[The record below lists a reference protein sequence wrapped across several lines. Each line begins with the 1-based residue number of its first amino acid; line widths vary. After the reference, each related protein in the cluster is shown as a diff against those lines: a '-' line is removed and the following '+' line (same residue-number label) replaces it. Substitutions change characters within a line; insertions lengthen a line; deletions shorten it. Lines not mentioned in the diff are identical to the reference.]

1 MRTLAV
7 FLVCVAL
14 SFAEEIASLRS
25 LFAAVQKSEPL
36 RASVWLI
43 EKEKAKKDSLESAF
57 FPKVGAS
64 VGLERTNQP
73 SVFQSY
79 RTLTLGLQAEWNL
92 FDGFR
97 STFAKE
103 AQESLVASS
112 IENEES
118 TRQKLYLQ
126 VIEHYY
132 GYFKAKSLLQALAAQ
147 QHELEANLAR
157 LERFYENGLSGLD
170 ALEALRAQI
179 AQNAYQRNSAI
190 LLAQTHSE
198 NLEWLT
204 QKPFADILSPK
215 SESRTNPCELPDTM
229 PVPSFSFSQIALP
242 LLQDSS
248 NVQTE
253 SVLLLK
259 PSPLAELRAF
269 DQQLNA
275 LHARIGAY
283 NYLPKV
289 DVFARAGYYNFD
301 KFYIPKLPTL
311 PFALTIDDS
320 ELHGVQATIG
330 LQITFPLFDTF
341 ALQKERE
348 AARYEYLSAQS
359 QYHHKLRYQD
369 HQIKIAQ
376 NSLEN
381 ARQKITWTKTQ
392 AKSARIAY
400 CYAQKKFQT
409 GLISHTEYLTSL
421 ATDVAARA
429 SFEESF
435 LDYEMAKAQMIFAS
449 GGKLEDFIQ

>member
-1 MRTLAV
+1 MRALTI
-7 FLVCVAL
+7 FIFCIAL
-14 SFAEEIASLRS
+14 SCAEEIASLRS
-25 LFAAVQKSEPL
+25 LFAAVQKSAPL
-36 RASVWLI
+36 QASMWLV
-43 EKEKAKKDSLESAF
+43 EKEKAKKDSLKAAF
-57 FPKVGAS
+57 FPKIGATVGA
-64 VGLERTNQP
+64 EQTNQP
-73 SVFQSY
+73 PVFQAY

-97 STFAKE
+97 STLAKE
-103 AQESLVASS
+103 AQESLLASS

-126 VIEHYY
+126 IIEHYY

-179 AQNAYQRNSAI
+179 AQNAYQRNSAV

-204 QKPFADILSPK
+204 QKPFADVVSP
-215 SESRTNPCELPDTM
+215 SSQSRPNPCELPDTTPM
-229 PVPSFSFSQIALP
+229 PSFSFSQIALP
-242 LLQDSS
+242 LGDSP
-248 NVQTE
+248 NVQAE
-253 SVLLLK
+253 SLLLTT
-259 PSPLAELRAF
+259 SPLAELRAF
-269 DQQLNA
+269 DKQLDA
-275 LHARIGAY
+275 LHARIDAY

-289 DVFARAGYYNFD
+289 DVFARAGYYHFD

-311 PFALTIDDS
+311 PFALAIDDS

-330 LQITFPLFDTF
+330 LQVVFPLFDTF
-341 ALQKERE
+341 AVQKERE
-348 AARYEYLSAQS
+348 AARYEYMSAQS
-359 QYHHKLRYQD
+359 QYQHQLRYQS
-369 HQIKIAQ
+369 HQVKIAQ
-376 NSLEN
+376 NALEN

-435 LDYEMAKAQMIFAS
+435 LDYEMAKAQMIFAN
-449 GGKLEDFIQ
+449 GAKLEDFIQ

>member
-25 LFAAVQKSEPL
+25 LFVAVQKSEPL
-36 RASVWLI
+36 RASAWLI
-43 EKEKAKKDSLESAF
+43 EKEKAKKDSLGSAF
-57 FPKVGAS
+57 FPKIGAS
-64 VGLERTNQP
+64 VGLEQTNQP

-97 STFAKE
+97 STLAKE

-112 IENEES
+112 IEDEES

-132 GYFKAKSLLQALAAQ
+132 GYFKAKSLLQALTAQ
-147 QHELEANLAR
+147 QHELEGNLAR

-204 QKPFADILSPK
+204 QKPFADLLASK
-215 SESRTNPCELPDTM
+215 SESRTNPCELPDTT
-229 PVPSFSFSQIALP
+229 PAPSFSFSQIVLP
-242 LLQDSS
+242 LQDLGT
-248 NVQTE
+248 QTE

-275 LHARIGAY
+275 LHARIGGY

-359 QYHHKLRYQD
+359 QYHHQLRYQE
-369 HQIKIAQ
+369 HKIKIAQ

-435 LDYEMAKAQMIFAS
+435 LDYEIAKAQMIFAS
-449 GGKLEDFIQ
+449 GGKLEDFVE